1 MTRHPARLV
10 NTLSL
15 TLLLL
20 TPVAALGQGIL
31 IICPG
36 DRPIPLPRIAY
47 RPPTPTPIPPAT
59 YRIKSLDVR
68 ANIVDQIARVQIAQ
82 TFLNTG
88 SQPLEARFMFP
99 VPPDAAIDQL
109 TLMVDGKE
117 LTGRLLKAGDARQ
130 IYEDIV
136 RRSQDPALLEWVS
149 WGLFQTSVFPIPAGA
164 ERTVQIRYSQVCK
177 KEHGLIECAFP
188 LGAARY
194 TSEAPESINI
204 QFAIDSTGPIRSIYS
219 PTHNLNIERTGNR
232 NAIAKYSATRELPTG
247 DLRLFYDTSDS
258 PVGAS
263 LLSYRPTSGEDG
275 YFLLLATPEVKADKR
290 DRVVK
295 SIELVLDKSGSM
307 EGKKIEQARNAL
319 KYIIERLNED
329 DLFNIVTYDDKVE
342 SFRPELQ
349 RFNNETRQAALAY
362 VDGVFAGGSTN
373 IDGALAHTLKQLNPD
388 GSSRPAD
395 RPQYVVFLTDGLPTA
410 GEQNEMKIVENIKR
424 LNTTKAR
431 LIAFGVGYD
440 VNSRLL
446 DGLARGNFGQ
456 SQYVRPNEDIEAH
469 VSRLY
474 KRIASPV
481 MSDVVVTVSV
491 DAPGNTAVN
500 RVYPRDVYDLF
511 EGDQLVMVG
520 RYPRSGEASIAIK
533 GRIAG
538 REEQYRFAS
547 RLADASSDPSFAFVE
562 KIWASRRIG
571 EIIDEMD
578 LKGKNQELI
587 NELVALST
595 KHGILTP
602 YTSFLADEGNDIRA
616 ITANALTCK
625 DNLSN
630 LAVVGGASGFAQRE
644 AKAAFKNASAPARTP
659 PPSAATGGRAV
670 QVYRDYDDKEVQ
682 INTVQNV
689 LNKTLYCRSQGW
701 IDSTVTAEQEKKAV
715 KLVRFSDEYF
725 KLAAKNGQLL
735 AQLPPVDRPYFLNLD
750 GQCYR
755 LEPGPTK

>member
-1 MTRHPARLV
+1 MFRPATR
-10 NTLSL
+10 S
-15 TLLLL
+15 TLLALVVAVL
-20 TPVAALGQGIL
+20 TPIAANAQGIL
-31 IICPG
+31 IVCPEG
-36 DRPIPLPRIAY
+36 RVVPLPRIIY
-47 RPPTPTPIPPAT
+47 RPPLPTPVPPAT
-59 YRIKSLDVR
+59 YRIKALDVR
-68 ANIVDQIARVQIAQ
+68 ANIDDQIARVQIAQ
-82 TFLNTG
+82 TYLNTG

-99 VPPDAAIDQL
+99 LPPDAAIDQL

-117 LTGRLLKAGDARQ
+117 LPGRLLKATDARQ

-149 WGLFQTSVFPIPAGA
+149 WGLFQTNVFPIPPGA
-164 ERTVQIRYSQVCK
+164 ERTVQIRYSQICK
-177 KEHGLIECAFP
+177 KDHGPIECGFP
-188 LGAARY
+188 LGAAKY
-194 TSEAPESINI
+194 TSEPPESINI
-204 QFAIDSTGPIRSIYS
+204 QFHIDAPAPIRSIYS
-219 PTHNLNIERTGNR
+219 PTHTLNIERTGDR
-232 NAIAKYSATRELPTG
+232 TAVAKYSSSRELPTG
-247 DLRLFYDTSDS
+247 DLRLFYDTSNS

-263 LLSYRPTSGEDG
+263 LISYRPTNGEDG

-290 DRVVK
+290 DKVVK

-307 EGKKIEQARNAL
+307 EGKKIEQAKNAL
-319 KYIIERLNED
+319 KYVIERLND
-329 DLFNIVTYDDKVE
+329 GDLFNIVTYDDKIDT
-342 SFRPELQ
+342 FRPELQ
-349 RFNNETRQAALAY
+349 RFNSETRQAALAY
-362 VDGVFAGGSTN
+362 VESIFAGGSTN

-410 GEQNEMKIVENIKR
+410 GEKNEMKIVENVKR
-424 LNTTKAR
+424 LNTTRAR
-431 LIAFGVGYD
+431 LISFGVGYD
-440 VNSRLL
+440 VNGRLL
-446 DGLARGNFGQ
+446 DGLSRGNFGQ
-456 SQYVRPNEDIEAH
+456 SQYVRPDEDIEAH
-469 VSRLY
+469 VSKLY

-491 DAPGNTAVN
+491 DAPGSSTVN
-500 RVYPRDVYDLF
+500 RVYPREVYDLF

-520 RYPRSGEASIAIK
+520 RYPRSGPASVAIK

-547 RLADASSDPSFAFVE
+547 RLADASSDPSFSFVE
-562 KIWASRRIG
+562 KVWASRRIG

-602 YTSFLADEGNDIRA
+602 YTSFLADERNDIRA
-616 ITANALTCK
+616 ITANAEACK

-644 AKAAFKNASAPARTP
+644 SKAAFKNAVAPTSTP
-659 PPSAATGGRAV
+659 APSAATGGRSV

-682 INTVQNV
+682 VTTVQNV
-689 LNKTLYCRSQGW
+689 LNKTLYCRAHGW

-715 KLVRFSDEYF
+715 KLVRFSDDYF
-725 KLAAKNGQLL
+725 KLAASNGQLL
-735 AQLPPVDRPYFLNLD
+735 AQLPLTDRAMFLNLD
-750 GQCYR
+750 GTCYR
-755 LEPGPTK
+755 IDPEPAK

>member
-1 MTRHPARLV
+1 MTRRSIRLALCLAGI
-10 NTLSL
+10 TL
-15 TLLLL
+15 
-20 TPVAALGQGIL
+20 VAAPVDALAQGVL
-31 IICPG
+31 IICPEG
-36 DRPIPLPRIAY
+36 RVIPLPRVYHPI
-47 RPPTPTPIPPAT
+47 RVPTPTPPAT
-59 YRIKSLDVR
+59 YRLKSLDVR
-68 ANIVDQIARVQIAQ
+68 ANIVDQVARVQIAQ

-88 SQPLEARFMFP
+88 SQPLEARFIFP
-99 VPPDAAIDQL
+99 VPADAAIDQL

-117 LTGRLLKAGDARQ
+117 LSGRLLKAGDAKQ

-136 RRSQDPALLEWVS
+136 RRSQDPALLEWLS

-177 KEHGLIECAFP
+177 KDHGVIECAFP

-194 TSEAPESINI
+194 TSEAPETINV
-204 QFAIDSTGPIRSIYS
+204 QFAIDSTGPIRNIYS
-219 PTHNLNIERTGNR
+219 PTHTMNIERTGNR
-232 NAIAKYSATRELPTG
+232 NAIAKYSASREIPTG
-247 DLRLFYDTSDS
+247 DLRLFYDTADS

-290 DRVVK
+290 DKVVK

-307 EGKKIEQARNAL
+307 EGKKIEQAKNAL
-319 KYIIERLNED
+319 KFIIERLNED
-329 DLFNIVTYDDKVE
+329 DLFNIVTYDDKIE

-349 RFNNETRQAALAY
+349 RYNNETRQAALAY
-362 VDGVFAGGSTN
+362 VESVFAGGSTN
-373 IDGALAHTLKQLNPD
+373 IDGALTHTLKQLNPD
-388 GSSRPAD
+388 GSSRPVD

-410 GEQNEMKIVENIKR
+410 GEKNEMKIVENIKR
-424 LNTTKAR
+424 LNTTRAR

-440 VNSRLL
+440 VNGRLL

-469 VSRLY
+469 VSKLY

-481 MSDVVVTVSV
+481 MSDVKVTISV
-491 DAPGNTAVN
+491 DAPGRTEVN

-538 REEQYRFAS
+538 REEQFRFAS
-547 RLADASSDPSFAFVE
+547 RLADSSSDPSFSFVE

-602 YTSFLADEGNDIRA
+602 YTSFLADETNDIRA
-616 ITANALTCK
+616 ITANGEACREELT
-625 DNLSN
+625 NLG
-630 LAVVGGASGFAQRE
+630 AVSGASGFAQRDS
-644 AKAAFKNASAPARTP
+644 KAAYKNASAPARP
-659 PPSAATGGRAV
+659 AASAATGGRQV

-682 INTVQNV
+682 VETVQNV
-689 LNKTLYCRSQGW
+689 LNKTLYCRSNGW
-701 IDSTVTAEQEKKAV
+701 IDSTVTAEQEKQAI

-725 KLAAKNGQLL
+725 KLAAGNGQLF
-735 AQLPPVDRPYFLNLD
+735 AQLPVSDRDYFLNLD
-750 GQCYR
+750 GRCYR
-755 LEPGPTK
+755 LQAEPKK